1 MMGPAPDNLPFIFA
15 AFAVVWAVF
24 FGYAVYMSWRR
35 QSLQRE
41 LRERRGGAGHSDS
54 NGDDEAGAPP
64 ASGSRGDGDDGDD
77 DGAAA

>member
-1 MMGPAPDNLPFIFA
+1 MMGQAPDNLPFIFA

-24 FGYAVYMSWRR
+24 LGYAVYMSWRR

-41 LRERRGGAGHSDS
+41 LRELRG
-54 NGDDEAGAPP
+54 
-64 ASGSRGDGDDGDD
+64 GDGDEDGGPASSGHRNSGGDGDG

>member
-1 MMGPAPDNLPFIFA
+1 MGGPAPDNLPFIFA

-24 FGYAVYMSWRR
+24 LGYAVYMSWRR

-41 LRERRGGAGHSDS
+41 LRELRGGGEDGGTASSGHRSS
-54 NGDDEAGAPP
+54 GGDEG
-64 ASGSRGDGDDGDD
+64 D

>member
-1 MMGPAPDNLPFIFA
+1 MGGPAPDNLPFIFA

-41 LRERRGGAGHSDS
+41 LRERRGGAGDGDS
-54 NGDDEAGAPP
+54 NDEDGGPP
-64 ASGSRGDGDDGDD
+64 ASGGRRPDDGWDDD
-77 DGAAA
+77 DGAA

>member
-1 MMGPAPDNLPFIFA
+1 MEGSAPDNLPFIFA

-41 LRERRGGAGHSDS
+41 LRERRGGAGDGDS
-54 NGDDEAGAPP
+54 NDVDGGRP
-64 ASGSRGDGDDGDD
+64 ASGGRRPGAGWDDD
-77 DGAAA
+77 DGAA

>member
-1 MMGPAPDNLPFIFA
+1 MGGPAPDNLPFIFA

-41 LRERRGGAGHSDS
+41 LRERRGGAGDGDS
-54 NGDDEAGAPP
+54 NDEDGGPA
-64 ASGSRGDGDDGDD
+64 ASGNRRSGADGDAD
-77 DGAAA
+77 DGAA

>member
-41 LRERRGGAGHSDS
+41 LRERRGGAGD
-54 NGDDEAGAPP
+54 GDDEAGGP
-64 ASGSRGDGDDGDD
+64 AESGSRRSGGDGDD

>member
-1 MMGPAPDNLPFIFA
+1 MEGSAPDNLPFIFA
-15 AFAVVWAVF
+15 AFAVVWVVF

-41 LRERRGGAGHSDS
+41 LRERRGGAGDGDS
-54 NGDDEAGAPP
+54 NDEDGGRP
-64 ASGSRGDGDDGDD
+64 ASGNRSSDADRDD

>member
-41 LRERRGGAGHSDS
+41 LRERRGGAGDS
-54 NGDDEAGAPP
+54 NDEAGAPP

>member
-1 MMGPAPDNLPFIFA
+1 MVGPAPDNLPFIFA

-24 FGYAVYMSWRR
+24 LGYAVYMSWRR

-41 LRERRGGAGHSDS
+41 LRELRGGNSDGG
-54 NGDDEAGAPP
+54 GDEDGGPGP
-64 ASGSRGDGDDGDD
+64 ASSGHRSSGGDGGD

>member
-41 LRERRGGAGHSDS
+41 LRERRGGTG
-54 NGDDEAGAPP
+54 NGNDEDGAPP
-64 ASGSRGDGDDGDD
+64 ASGSRRDDDDGDD

>member
-1 MMGPAPDNLPFIFA
+1 MEGSAPDNLPFIFA

-41 LRERRGGAGHSDS
+41 LRERRGGAGDG
-54 NGDDEAGAPP
+54 NGNDGDGVPP
-64 ASGSRGDGDDGDD
+64 ASGSRRDGDDGDD

>member
-1 MMGPAPDNLPFIFA
+1 MGGQAPDNLPFIFA

-41 LRERRGGAGHSDS
+41 LRERRGGAGDGDS
-54 NGDDEAGAPP
+54 NDEDGGP
-64 ASGSRGDGDDGDD
+64 AESGSRRDGDDGDD
-77 DGAAA
+77 DDGEA

>member
-1 MMGPAPDNLPFIFA
+1 MGMAPDNLPFIFA

-41 LRERRGGAGHSDS
+41 LRELRGSDDDS
-54 NGDDEAGAPP
+54 ADNGGP
-64 ASGSRGDGDDGDD
+64 ASSGSRNHGGDSDS
-77 DGAAA
+77 DGAGA

>member
-1 MMGPAPDNLPFIFA
+1 MGQAPDNLPFIFA

-24 FGYAVYMSWRR
+24 LGYAVYMSWRR

-41 LRERRGGAGHSDS
+41 LRELRGGSD
-54 NGDDEAGAPP
+54 GDGDGDEDGGPGPA
-64 ASGSRGDGDDGDD
+64 ASGSRWAGDDGDG